1 MKIYKVVP
9 YAGNLVISKDAKVQ
23 DAIVNYFDVIKQE
36 AVDGWELLTIAPVNV
51 VRKDGGAAL
60 KGENYSALI
69 FAKDAE

>member
-23 DAIVNYFDVIKQE
+23 DAIVDYFDVIKQE
-36 AVDGWELLTIAPVNV
+36 ATDGWELLTIAPVNV
-51 VRKDGGAAL
+51 LRKEGGSAN

-69 FAKDAE
+69 FVKDAD